1 MKPLISIITPVYNAG
16 NYIRDCIQS
25 VQSQS
30 YQNWELILVDDCS
43 NDNSVDIINEYIGD
57 SRIKLYRNTVNRG
70 AAVTRNR
77 GLDVCNGE
85 YIAFLD
91 SDDFWSLDKLEK
103 QVTFMQKNNLDMS
116 HGHYYFCHMDGK
128 VFKQVKT
135 DNKIEYQDLLKGNQF
150 KPTTVMLSSTLVGCS
165 RFENIKHEDFA
176 YFLDCLKRTDYS
188 MSYTED
194 IDSFY
199 RVGHLSVSSNKLKS
213 ALWTW
218 RIYRDYEKLGLL
230 SSMKYFLHY
239 AINGFIKHKVNRQ
252 G

>member
-1 MKPLISIITPVYNAG
+1 MNSLISIITPVYNAG

-70 AAVTRNR
+70 PTVTRNR
-77 GLDVCNGE
+77 ALDVCSGE
-85 YIAFLD
+85 YITFLD
-91 SDDFWSLDKLEK
+91 SDDFWRSDKLEK
-103 QVTFMQKNNLDMS
+103 QVTFMQKNNLDMT
-116 HGHYYFCHMDGK
+116 HGHYYFCDING
-128 VFKQVKT
+128 VPFKTINT
-135 DNKIEYQDLLKGNQF
+135 DKKISYSELLRGNQF
-150 KPTTVMLSSTLVGCS
+150 KIMTVMLSRKLVS
-165 RFENIKHEDFA
+165 DLRFPNIKHEDFA
-176 YFLDCLKRTDYS
+176 YFLDCLKRTDFS
-188 MSYTED
+188 FSYTDD
-194 IDSFY
+194 IDSY
-199 RVGHLSVSSNKLKS
+199 CRVGKISVSSNKVKS

-218 RIYRDYEKLGLL
+218 KIYRDYEKLGLL

-239 AINGFIKHKVNRQ
+239 AVNGFIKHKVNRQ